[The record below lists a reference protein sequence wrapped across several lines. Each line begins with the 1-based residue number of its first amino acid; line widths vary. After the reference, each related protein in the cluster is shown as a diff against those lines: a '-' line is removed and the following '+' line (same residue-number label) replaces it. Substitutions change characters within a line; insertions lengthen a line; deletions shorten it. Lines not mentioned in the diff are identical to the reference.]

1 MSLPSSPTGTA
12 APTPSAG
19 HVLVVE
25 DNPGVAR
32 ALATII
38 GNAGF
43 AAVPCACGTEAL
55 NYCRSGAPVAAVID
69 IHLPD
74 INGLVL
80 AQKLRDQFG
89 QNTPIIVVSG
99 DTSMETIK
107 SLSHVGATYFLAK
120 PINASLLLSR
130 LRDLTGAGG
139 ANRAAV

>member
-1 MSLPSSPTGTA
+1 VLT
-12 APTPSAG
+12 G

-25 DNPGVAR
+25 DNPSVAR

-38 GNAGF
+38 GSAGF
-43 AAVPCACGTEAL
+43 AAVPCTRGDEAL
-55 NYCRSGAPVAAVID
+55 NYCQSGAPVAAVID

-80 AQKLRDQFG
+80 AQKLREQFG
-89 QNTPIIVVSG
+89 PDMPIIVVSG

-120 PINASLLLSR
+120 PLNAALLLSR
-130 LRDLTGAGG
+130 LRELTG

>member
-1 MSLPSSPTGTA
+1 MSLPQPTDGTA
-12 APTPSAG
+12 APTPPAG
-19 HVLVVE
+19 HVLIVE

-43 AAVPCACGTEAL
+43 AAVPCTRGTEAL
-55 NYCRSGAPVAAVID
+55 SCCRSGVPVAAVID

-89 QNTPIIVVSG
+89 ENTPIIVVSG

-107 SLSHVGATYFLAK
+107 SLSHVGATCFLAK
-120 PINASLLLSR
+120 PLNASLLLSR
-130 LRDLTGAGG
+130 LRELTGVDG

>member
-1 MSLPSSPTGTA
+1 VLT
-12 APTPSAG
+12 G

-25 DNPGVAR
+25 DNPSVAR

-38 GNAGF
+38 GSAGF
-43 AAVPCACGTEAL
+43 AAVPCTRGAEAL
-55 NYCRSGAPVAAVID
+55 NYCHSGAPVAAVID

-80 AQKLRDQFG
+80 AQKLREQFG
-89 QNTPIIVVSG
+89 PDTPIIVVSG

-107 SLSHVGATYFLAK
+107 SLSRVGATYFLAK
-120 PINASLLLSR
+120 PLNASLLLSR
-130 LRDLTGAGG
+130 LRELTGADG

>member
-1 MSLPSSPTGTA
+1 MSLTPPAADPA
-12 APTPSAG
+12 APALPTG

-43 AAVPCACGTEAL
+43 AAVPCTRGTEAL
-55 NYCRSGAPVAAVID
+55 HYCRSGRPVAAVID

-80 AQKLRDQFG
+80 AQKLRDEFG
-89 QNTPIIVVSG
+89 DDTPIIIVSG

-107 SLSHVGATYFLAK
+107 SLSHVGATYFFSK
-120 PINASLLLSR
+120 PINPAALVER
-130 LRDLTGAGG
+130 LKDLTTPDGGRVAG
-139 ANRAAV
+139 